1 LSYRVAVSVDS
12 SGNMPRAATLAAIMD
27 SAHTTIRTL
36 LGVTTVP
43 DLEVVTDV
51 YTTRRVVLRPE
62 QESTLLGGLDRHGDD
77 ASFWDVGLPD
87 TNDWVR
93 LILHRYLDRPI
104 DPAALSDDDVWLQPD
119 LGCDPMRTDVAMV
132 LSVGLALGA
141 ALAGGGRFSTQLSV
155 WRDDLAHPAE
165 VIAGTK
171 ISPTDQPFR
180 DACIRYMDQF
190 SGSNRA
196 PAGNQGLPADGT

>member
-1 LSYRVAVSVDS
+1 MSVDS
-12 SGNMPRAATLAAIMD
+12 SGGMPRAATLAAIMD
-27 SAHTTIRTL
+27 SAHTAIRTL
-36 LGVTTVP
+36 LGVTTIP
-43 DLEVVTDV
+43 ELEVVTDV

-77 ASFWDVGLPD
+77 ASFWEVGLPG

-93 LILHRYLDRPI
+93 LILHRLLDQPV
-104 DPAALSDDDVWLQPD
+104 DPATLTDDEDGLWLHPALS
-119 LGCDPMRTDVAMV
+119 CDPMRTGVAMA

-141 ALAGGGRFSTQLSV
+141 ALAGGGHFSTQLTV
-155 WRDDLAHPAE
+155 WPADLANPAE

-190 SGSNRA
+190 PDSKPG
-196 PAGNQGLPADGT
+196 GGW